1 MSAAET
7 ASEMYEKWKQEGIKY
22 LNMADN
28 IHSQSKETWT
38 TKAYYWITQGQL
50 KQAQNYLV
58 NLRQVVQQTS
68 NQQGAGSTAPLIYIL
83 QALVDFGNGNYTECL
98 KNLKEVI

>member
-1 MSAAET
+1 MNPHLFDSQDDRISCMNALSFYYHQVSAAET
-7 ASEMYEKWKQEGIKY
+7 ASDMYEKWKQEGIKY

-58 NLRQVVQQTS
+58 NLRQVVQQT
-68 NQQGAGSTAPLIYIL
+68 
-83 QALVDFGNGNYTECL
+83 
-98 KNLKEVI
+98 